1 MKARRTKGGRGAPQG
16 RIPPASVKRMEA
28 HLAQAKA
35 QAEALK
41 HPTPG
46 QPLHDLAARLELAQ
60 DQLVAALPT
69 MLGDF
74 ERHQLEG
81 LRAWDSIQA
90 VKVALQVIFPCP
102 AGGAP

>member
-1 MKARRTKGGRGAPQG
+1 MSARGTKRGRGTPNG
-16 RIPPASVKRMEA
+16 PISPASVERMEA
-28 HLAQAKA
+28 HLVQAEA

-74 ERHQLEG
+74 ERYQLEG

-102 AGGAP
+102 AGGPP